1 MTRNAMAKV
10 IADQIGRDSLDGI
23 RHIDRPTW
31 WLRSMIS
38 DNLEPGVES
47 EAEVSDRD

>member
-10 IADQIGRDSLDGI
+10 IEDQLGRDSLDGL

-31 WLRSMIS
+31 WLRMMV
-38 DNLEPGVES
+38 LEGPASNEGPKPEKN
-47 EAEVSDRD
+47 E

>member
-10 IADQIGRDSLDGI
+10 IEDQVGRDGLDGI

-31 WLRSMIS
+31 WLRKAV
-38 DNLEPGVES
+38 LEGPAARDVTKLES
-47 EAEVSDRD
+47 NG